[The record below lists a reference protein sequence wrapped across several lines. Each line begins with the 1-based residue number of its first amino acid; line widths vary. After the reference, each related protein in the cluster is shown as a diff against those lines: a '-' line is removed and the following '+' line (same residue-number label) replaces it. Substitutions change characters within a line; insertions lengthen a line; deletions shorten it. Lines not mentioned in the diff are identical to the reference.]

1 MRCLIQRSPIAV
13 SSDFEK
19 TLPTGLCGVL
29 RTIILVL
36 GVMAASSSA
45 KSMVQSAAEELVV
58 APSGGGCSGTYFIE
72 PPGIS
77 IFERYWSKKGWKGQ
91 FL

>member
-1 MRCLIQRSPIAV
+1 MAV

-19 TLPTGLCGVL
+19 TLPTGLWGVL

-45 KSMVQSAAEELVV
+45 KSMVQFAAEEVVV
-58 APSGGGCSGTYFIE
+58 APSGGGWSGTYFIT
-72 PPGIS
+72 PPGMAMLLK
-77 IFERYWSKKGWKGQ
+77 YWSKKG
-91 FL
+91 